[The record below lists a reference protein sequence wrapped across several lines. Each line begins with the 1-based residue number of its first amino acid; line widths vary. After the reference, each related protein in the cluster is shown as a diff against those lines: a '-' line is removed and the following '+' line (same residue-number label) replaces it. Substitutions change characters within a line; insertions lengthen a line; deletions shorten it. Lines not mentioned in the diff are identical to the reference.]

1 VSLQHKILK
10 LYLMLNADTK
20 HLEMSSHAG
29 ARAHTHTHTHTQRL
43 KARYLAY
50 LCLYGYSLDQVE

>member
-1 VSLQHKILK
+1 
-10 LYLMLNADTK
+10 MLNADTK